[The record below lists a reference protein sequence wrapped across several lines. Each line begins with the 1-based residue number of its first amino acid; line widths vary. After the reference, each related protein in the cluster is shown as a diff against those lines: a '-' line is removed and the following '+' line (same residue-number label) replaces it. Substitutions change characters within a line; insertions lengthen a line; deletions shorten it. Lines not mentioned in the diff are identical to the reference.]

1 MDLYTQIKQ
10 QQRHVEQSSKSE
22 SYYLR
27 LARKIF
33 TKIES
38 ENQIILGKFELFE
51 EYGRIKLRSLTDG
64 EVLLNLRPP
73 EVSYVYIKLDMLL
86 QEKFEEVFS
95 NAVEALISEVTWNS
109 VEAMKERPVKYAQP
123 RLQKTKSQALLKASL
138 LYVAEHIDE
147 NAGMLEGYDD
157 ANTNS
162 DEIYELLEDLCL

>member
-1 MDLYTQIKQ
+1 M
-10 QQRHVEQSSKSE
+10 
-22 SYYLR
+22 
-27 LARKIF
+27 
-33 TKIES
+33 
-38 ENQIILGKFELFE
+38 
-51 EYGRIKLRSLTDG
+51 
-64 EVLLNLRPP
+64 NLRPP
-73 EVSYVYIKLDMLL
+73 EVSYVYIKLDMQL

-109 VEAMKERPVKYAQP
+109 VEAMKERLVKYAQP